1 MIIPR
6 VLLCLATS
14 CLLGIGSLS
23 AQTTLIPSGATWSWL
38 PGTTEASNPIA
49 AWRQPAFVESG
60 WSSGAMPFWY
70 GDILAGGTQITGMQ
84 NVHTSLFFRKTFT
97 ITNPTEIGGLIINA
111 KSDDGFIA
119 WINGVE
125 VARYNVTTQDPI
137 FSSTAAISVAEPPP
151 YANFPLPDPRT
162 FLVSGTNVLAI
173 MGFNN
178 TSGSS
183 DFGLDVTLAT
193 TGPDGTVPTIT
204 AINPPPG
211 NLATLTS
218 ITVTFSE
225 PVRGITPDDLVI
237 NQTAA
242 ESVSGAGDTWTFTF
256 DQPPYGDVLVAWSPA
271 HNLSDINTPAH
282 AFDET
287 APGTTWAYSLT
298 DSIAPFVTG
307 LNPPANATVISLSQ
321 IEVTFNEPIVGLNA
335 GDLIVNGSPATNVV
349 GSAGNKYTFTFPAV
363 APGAISV
370 SWAGGHGI
378 ADLAVPPNQFAGGS
392 WTYTVDPNAVLTGV
406 RINEFVA
413 ANVNGILDE
422 NSETQDWIELHNP
435 TGAAVS
441 LDGWSLTDDET
452 YPDKW
457 IFPARTIPAG
467 GYLLVF
473 CSGKDR
479 RSATGNLHTNFK
491 LASPDGEYLALFNS
505 QSPRQIASIFTPEY
519 PEQRNDFSYGIDSQ
533 GVWRYYATP
542 TPNAANGTSAISEVA
557 GNVNFSVGRGFFGA
571 PFQLH
576 LSSATPGA
584 VIRYTTDGSAPSA
597 TSPLYVGSI
606 AITNTTCVRAVA
618 FAGNSLPSLAGT
630 QTYIFPALVKNQSAA
645 PAGFPTVWGTG
656 GNQIAADYE
665 VDPTV
670 TNDAN
675 YSATFASDLMAIPSM
690 SIVMKLE
697 DIFGVTGINSN
708 PGGSG
713 IAWERP
719 ASLELIYP
727 DGRSGFQQDCGMRI
741 QGGFGRSVSIKKHSF
756 RPLFKSDY
764 GPSKLEFPLF
774 EGSPVTEFDTFVL
787 RAGMNNSYVLSTGE
801 ANRAT
806 FTEDEWMRQT
816 QRAMGQVSGYGNF
829 VHLYINGLYW
839 GLYNATER
847 PSAPFAA
854 GHFGG
859 EKEDWDAL
867 NSSEPVDGVKT
878 AWTTLLN
885 LCSNAGNVRF
895 IVDQNEWNQVS
906 AYLDVDNLI
915 DYMLLNC
922 YGGNQDWDDHNW
934 YSARLRV
941 AGAGYKFFSW
951 DGERTLE
958 TPTGQDRTGVNQ
970 ADKPSRIYAALR
982 GSTNIT
988 TAPLNP
994 ANVEFR
1000 VRFADRIQK
1009 HMFANGPLTPAEA
1022 VKRWNTVQAQVDRAV
1037 VGESAR
1043 WGDKLREPPY
1053 TRNAEF
1059 MTEVNRKRNTQFPQ
1073 RTAAVLTQLR
1083 NAGLFPPASL
1093 VAPILNQH
1101 GGKVAAGFNLT
1112 MSSSTTGTIYY
1123 TTDGTDPRTAWTSTS
1138 SGGSAVSW
1146 SGSVAPGALTYG
1158 GPVSLGTSRTIKARV
1173 RETSTGLWSA
1183 LTEAPFQVAEL
1194 SIPIRITEVMYNP
1207 VGGDAYEFI
1216 ELQNVGSDTV
1226 DVGLMSF
1233 EGINFTFLRNTT
1245 LAAGARLV
1253 LASNVSPS
1261 QWATRYPGVTPA
1273 GYFGGALSNSSELI
1287 RLLDSAGNVVT
1298 SFRYAEGGPWPTAA
1312 DGTGRSL
1319 ELVDFNGDPS
1329 LGTSWRASVANNG
1342 TPGGP
1347 NQPFSPAVRINE
1359 VLAWNAGGTS
1369 IGGVVADYVEIV
1381 NPGTSPVNISL
1392 WSVRPFGFLTGACVF
1407 PPNTIL
1413 APGASITVL
1422 CGTQNGQFNAD
1433 LLLPNE
1439 RGFVSLNMENGVLVD
1454 GLYWGQQIPDKAVG
1468 LVGSNWVLTQPTPGV
1483 ITNTAAPVANVTQV
1497 AVNEFLAQSPPPS
1510 QAQWIE
1516 LANRDASLPLALSGL
1531 QLQVGNGVHRFRIPA
1546 FIPAGGYQVLPLPS
1560 SPPDHTIDLR
1570 LPIANGAITI
1580 YGPDSAQLN
1589 SLAYTT
1595 TQREVSQG
1603 RLPNGTGPLT
1613 SFPLAAT
1620 PGAANALLNYSG
1632 PVLNEVLARNEG
1644 VVLDAAGNWPDFIEF
1659 FNPGASSFDMS
1670 GMKLRRNFTT
1680 DPDWVFPAGS
1690 IVSAGGYLR
1699 IWCDPSRAVDA
1710 TNIGKDLSDSG
1721 GDIELFTASGQKVN
1735 EIDYGPQ
1742 ARNLSIGIAAG
1753 AWKLLSQPTPGAAN
1767 SIAASL
1773 GLATNLRINEWM
1785 ALADGGED
1793 WLELYNTDSLPVDLS
1808 GLYLTDNAS
1817 LAGRADT
1824 AIRPRSFIAG
1834 HGHSVF
1840 DASGDIN
1847 ASPNAT
1853 NFRLSAEGEALR
1865 LYSASLAALDSVDFG
1880 QATPDVS
1887 RGRYTDG
1894 TATLRAFPATVSRGF
1909 ANYIDSDGDGV
1920 PDAWELANNTNP
1932 LLADASA
1939 DPDGDGRNNA
1949 AEFNAGTNPQ
1959 NAASV
1964 FGAEVEATVNGFTI
1978 RFTAQQDRTYTLQYK
1993 NSLLDANWQILRN
2006 IPAAEARNVQV
2017 IDSTASGSSRFYRV
2031 VTPRE

>member
-1 MIIPR
+1 M
-6 VLLCLATS
+6 S
-14 CLLGIGSLS
+14 CLFGIGSLS
-23 AQTTLIPSGATWSWL
+23 AQTTLIPSGAIWSWL
-38 PGTTEASNPIA
+38 PGTAEASNPIA
-49 AWRQPAFVESG
+49 AWRQRTFVESG

-70 GDILAGGTQITGMQ
+70 GDVLPGGTQITGMQ

-97 ITNPTEIGGLIINA
+97 ITNPTEIGGLILNA
-111 KSDDGFIA
+111 KCDDGFIA

-125 VARYNVTTQDPI
+125 VARYNVTIQDPI

-151 YANFPLPDPRT
+151 YIDHPLPDPRT

-173 MGFNN
+173 MAFNN

-183 DFGLDVTLAT
+183 DFGLDVTLTT
-193 TGPDGTVPTIT
+193 TGPDATVPTIT
-204 AINPPPG
+204 VVNPPPG
-211 NLATLTS
+211 NLAALTS

-242 ESVSGAGDTWTFTF
+242 DSVSGSGNTWTFAF

-271 HNLSDINTPAH
+271 HNLSDTNTPAH

-287 APGTTWAYSLT
+287 APGTSWAYSLT

-307 LNPPANATVISLSQ
+307 LNPPANATVLSLSQ
-321 IEVTFNEPIVGLNA
+321 IEVTFNEPITGLNA
-335 GDLIVNGSPATNVV
+335 ADLLINGAPATNVV
-349 GSAGNKYTFTFPAV
+349 NSAGTKYTFTFPAV
-363 APGAISV
+363 SPGAVSV
-370 SWAGGHGI
+370 SWAGGHGV

-422 NSETQDWIELHNP
+422 NGETQDWIELHNP
-435 TGAAVS
+435 TGAAVN

-457 IFPARTIPAG
+457 IFPARSIPAG
-467 GYLLVF
+467 GYLVVF

-479 RSATGNLHTNFK
+479 RPLTGNLHTNFK
-491 LASPDGEYLALFNS
+491 LASPGGEYLALFNS
-505 QSPRQIASIFTPEY
+505 QSPRQVASIFSPAY

-533 GVWRYYATP
+533 GVWRYYGTP
-542 TPNAANGTSAISEVA
+542 TPGAVNGTSAISAVPS
-557 GNVNFSVGRGFFGA
+557 NVSFSVSRGFFNA

-576 LSSATPGA
+576 LFSATAGA
-584 VIRYTTDGSAPSA
+584 EIRYTIDGSAPSA
-597 TSPLYVGSI
+597 SSPLYVGPI
-606 AITNTTCVRAVA
+606 AITNTACIRAVA
-618 FAGNSLPSLAGT
+618 FAGNSLPSLVAT
-630 QTYIFPALVKNQSAA
+630 QTYIFPSLVKNQSAA
-645 PAGFPTVWGTG
+645 PAGFPAVWGTG

-665 VDPTV
+665 VDPNV

-764 GPSKLEFPLF
+764 GASKLDFPLF

-885 LCSNAGNVRF
+885 LCSSGGNVRY

-915 DYMLLNC
+915 DYMLLNF

-934 YSARLRV
+934 YSARLR
-941 AGAGYKFFSW
+941 ATGAGYKFFSW

-958 TPTGQDRTGVNQ
+958 SPTGQDRTGLNQ

-982 GSTNIT
+982 GSTNTT

-1009 HMFANGPLTPAEA
+1009 HMFVNGPLTPTEA
-1022 VKRWNTVQAQVDRAV
+1022 VKRWNAVEAQVDRAV

-1043 WGDKLREPPY
+1043 WGDKLREPAY
-1053 TRNAEF
+1053 TRNVEF
-1059 MTEVNRKRNTQFPQ
+1059 MNEVNRKRNTQFPQ
-1073 RTAAVLTQLR
+1073 RTAAVLTQFR
-1083 NAGLFPPASL
+1083 TAGLFPPANL
-1093 VAPILNQH
+1093 VAPTFNQH

-1123 TTDGTDPRTAWTSTS
+1123 TTDGTDPRVPWTSTS

-1146 SGSVAPGALTYG
+1146 SGNVAAGALTYG
-1158 GPVSLGTSRTIKARV
+1158 GPASLSTSRTIKARV
-1173 RETSTGLWSA
+1173 RETATGLWSA
-1183 LTEAPFQVAEL
+1183 LAEASFLVAEVG
-1194 SIPIRITEVMYNP
+1194 IPIRITEVMYNP
-1207 VGGDAYEFI
+1207 LGGDAYEFI
-1216 ELQNVGSDTV
+1216 ELHNIGTDTV
-1226 DVGLMSF
+1226 DLGLMTF

-1261 QWATRYPGVTPA
+1261 QWAVRYPGVTPA
-1273 GYFGGALSNSSELI
+1273 GHFGGALSNSSEII
-1287 RLLDSAGNVVT
+1287 RLFDAAGNVVT
-1298 SFRYAEGGPWPTAA
+1298 SFRYAEGEPWPTSA
-1312 DGTGRSL
+1312 DGGGRSL
-1319 ELVDFNGDPS
+1319 ELVDLNGDPS
-1329 LGTSWRASVANNG
+1329 LATSWRASIANNG
-1342 TPGGP
+1342 TPGGA
-1347 NQPFSPAVRINE
+1347 NQTFSPTVRINE

-1369 IGGVVADYVEIV
+1369 IDGIVADYVEIV
-1381 NPGTSPVNISL
+1381 NPGVDPVNIGL

-1433 LLLPNE
+1433 LVLPNE
-1439 RGFVSLNMENGVLVD
+1439 GGFVSLNTENGTLVD
-1454 GLYWGQQIPDKAVG
+1454 GLYFGQQIADKAMG

-1483 ITNTAAPVANVTQV
+1483 ITNTAAPVANVSQV
-1497 AVNEFLAQSPPPS
+1497 AVNEFLAQPPPPS
-1510 QAQWIE
+1510 QTQWIE
-1516 LANRDASLPLALSGL
+1516 LFNRDGSLPLALNGL
-1531 QLQVGNGVHRFRIPA
+1531 QIQVGNGVHRIRIPS
-1546 FIPAGGYQVLPLPS
+1546 FIPAGGYQVFNFPTS
-1560 SPPDHTIDLR
+1560 SQNQMIDLR
-1570 LPIANGAITI
+1570 LPTANGAITV

-1589 SLAYTT
+1589 SLAYTSA
-1595 TQREVSQG
+1595 QRDVSQG

-1613 SFPLAAT
+1613 SFPLSAT
-1620 PGAANALLNYSG
+1620 PGAANALLSYNG

-1644 VVLDAAGNWPDFIEF
+1644 VILDPAGNWPDFIEF
-1659 FNPGASSFDMS
+1659 FNPGASAFDMT
-1670 GMKLRRNFTT
+1670 GMKLRLDSLLDT
-1680 DPDWVFPAGS
+1680 DWVFPAGS
-1690 IVSAGGYLR
+1690 VVSPGGHLR
-1699 IWCDPSRAVDA
+1699 IWCDPSRPVDA
-1710 TNIGKDLSDSG
+1710 TNIGKALSDIG
-1721 GDIELFTASGQKVN
+1721 GGVWLFTAAGQRVS

-1742 ARNLSIGIAAG
+1742 ARNFSIGISAG
-1753 AWKLLSQPTPGAAN
+1753 TWKLLAQPTPGSTNSAA
-1767 SIAASL
+1767 AAL
-1773 GLATNLRINEWM
+1773 GLATNLRINEWL
-1785 ALADGGED
+1785 ALGDGGED

-1808 GLYLTDNAS
+1808 GLYLTDDAS
-1817 LAGRADT
+1817 LSGRTNT
-1824 AIRPRSFIAG
+1824 AIRPRSFVAG
-1834 HGHSVF
+1834 HGYTVF
-1840 DASGDIN
+1840 DANGDSS
-1847 ASPNAT
+1847 AAPNAT

-1865 LYSASLAALDSVDFG
+1865 LYSASLVALDGVDFG
-1880 QATPDVS
+1880 SAILDVS

-1894 TATLRAFPATVSRGF
+1894 TGTIRNFPGTASRGF
-1909 ANYIDSDGDGV
+1909 ANYIDSDGDGL
-1920 PDAWELANNTNP
+1920 PDLWELANNTNP
-1932 LLADASA
+1932 LLADSAA
-1939 DPDGDGRNNA
+1939 DPDGDGRSNA
-1949 AEFNAGTNPQ
+1949 MELNAGTDPRSAN
-1959 NAASV
+1959 SI
-1964 FGAEVEATVNGFTI
+1964 FDAEVEANVNGFTI
-1978 RFTAQQDRTYTLQYK
+1978 RFTARQDRTYTVQYK
-1993 NSLLDANWQILRN
+1993 NTLLDANWQTLRN
-2006 IPAAEARNVQV
+2006 IPAAETRNVQV
-2017 IDSTASGSSRFYRV
+2017 VDSTATGSSRFYRV
-2031 VTPRE
+2031 ITPRE